1 MTMRVL
7 EGKHIILGITG
18 GIAAYKSAVLTRL
31 LVKAG
36 AEVQVI
42 MTPNARE
49 FISPVTLSTLS
60 GKPVIT
66 EFFTANT
73 GQWNS
78 HVDLGL
84 WADAMVVAPA
94 TASTIAKMA
103 TGVADNML
111 VTTYLSAKAPVFVAP
126 AMDLDMFKHPTTT
139 RNLDLLRSYG
149 NHVIEPE
156 AGELASH
163 LIGKGRME
171 EPEKILDVLVD
182 FFNSHDRQDLAGKN
196 VIVTAG
202 PTYERIDPVRF
213 IGNFSSGKMGFA
225 LAAECAL
232 RGASVTLV
240 TGPVALAT
248 PSGVDRV
255 DVESARQM
263 HEAVM
268 TRFHAADVAIFCAA
282 VADYCVENEA
292 NHKIKRE
299 AGAPPVIRL
308 KKNPDIASD
317 AGAVKRSGQVTVG
330 FALETDNEA
339 ANAALKLQRKN
350 LDFIVLNSLRDKNA
364 GFGTDTNKV
373 RILRRDADSIDFECK
388 PKSLVAKDIIDVL
401 VNNYIKL

>member
-7 EGKHIILGITG
+7 DGKHIILGITG

-36 AEVQVI
+36 AEVQVV

-66 EFFTANT
+66 EFFSANT

-139 RNLDLLRSYG
+139 RNLNLLRSYG

-182 FFNSHDRQDLAGKN
+182 FFNSHNSQDLAGKN

-225 LAAECAL
+225 LAAECAS

-248 PSGVDRV
+248 PSGVDRI

-268 TRFHAADVAIFCAA
+268 SRFPDSHVAIFCAA

-292 NHKIKRE
+292 DHKIKRE
-299 AGAPPVIRL
+299 AGEPPVIRL
-308 KKNPDIASD
+308 KKNPDIASN
-317 AGAVKRSGQVTVG
+317 AGAVKRSGQITVG
-330 FALETDNEA
+330 FALETDNEDS
-339 ANAALKLQRKN
+339 NAALKLQRKN

-373 RILRRDADSIDFECK
+373 RILRRNAEPIDFECK
-388 PKSLVAKDIIDVL
+388 LKSLVAKDIIDIL
-401 VNNYIKL
+401 VNDYIKL